1 MTESINKYVAEN
13 DQSRK
18 VVSSVSPQSTHEVG
32 EVGYACRETE
42 LTASMVP

>member
-1 MTESINKYVAEN
+1 MTESINKYVVEN

-18 VVSSVSPQSTHEVG
+18 VVSVSPQSTHEVG

-42 LTASMVP
+42 LRASMVP